1 MIGNKTIDEIKKS
14 LGELLDIHKGEV
26 DAAYIKAEGGI
37 SLTFRVKISPIAPGV
52 HMVKTGISFVTAR
65 VRDEIGC
72 KVNEDQDPL
81 FKDVEKLRPKPGNSI
96 DSVTISNTKTGKSV
110 TLKARES

>member
-1 MIGNKTIDEIKKS
+1 MIGNKTIDEIKRG

-26 DAAYIKAEGGI
+26 DAAYIKAEEGI
-37 SLTFRVKISPIAPGV
+37 SITFGVKITPIAPGV

-72 KVNEDQDPL
+72 KVNEDQGPL
-81 FKDVEKLRPKPGNSI
+81 FKAVEKLRPKKGDGI
-96 DSVTISNTKTGKSV
+96 DSITVSDGAGRSA